1 MRKPTGKPKPTGA
14 LPLTPRGTV
23 VGGALRLL
31 FLPVWLVYI
40 SAKAAIQ
47 YFLNAPRVI
56 QVIMAVTL
64 LGLTGVGGL
73 AVKRYLFQRRQTN
86 LNMLS
91 VEFNS
96 AAVESDEAKMLV
108 ALEKFLQQQPDDDF
122 TKARIEAVKTGI
134 ASPDDSVMCMLMARV
149 HARHKRNAEATR
161 EAHKRLVQEPQDWLC
176 NCIVAQ
182 DLIQKGE
189 LEKARVH
196 LDRVANVDKAIVKP
210 NLGMILHAIELRN
223 LAGLDNTDLRSFI
236 VARVMPNFR
245 NANLEQVKPEGKIQI
260 IYTYAS
266 SILAMPESSL
276 DTGLQYWAVVSRLG
290 ELLVPD
296 AKAEANVAVLKQFGS
311 LMVEMQNV
319 VFRFQKTGKIDKA
332 TADQM
337 YAEVDARG
345 FAAWQAVRELKNDDP
360 SGFAGSASYLIKAGK
375 MDLAEEIVV
384 EGINRCG
391 PHPEL
396 LRLLIVVDE
405 RKDRPERA
413 LQFALAVARKYPD
426 NVNVWRVLIDAA
438 KLANRRDIAI
448 QACVEMRKARPG
460 LAFADMAEG
469 ILRLE
474 AGNPHQA
481 LACLKRV
488 DDKLRSSEPAIA
500 QAYAKALIQS
510 GNDVLVPEFVK
521 KVIDQ
526 AELNDQP
533 MLALACIR
541 GCCDTEPTP
550 ARADF
555 QIQYLDRLL
564 AKWPSIR
571 ELTGEA
577 QRLRAKALFAAAEL
591 ATPRWEPQKLE
602 RALRTYESLVFEYA
616 TDENF
621 RSRLAMLQLHGL
633 KKPEIAALTV
643 EPLARIANPSL
654 EARTILGAVAV
665 ATNKPAEAIAALEP
679 IIRTPQVSGEVLT
692 LLARAYLSQGD
703 SLRAKAMI
711 ARASQL
717 QMNDRERDEYRATAL
732 AISRE

>member
-1 MRKPTGKPKPTGA
+1 MRKPAGKPKPTGA

-23 VGGALRLL
+23 VGGTLRLL
-31 FLPVWLVYI
+31 FLPVWLIFI
-40 SAKAAIQ
+40 STKAAIQ

-56 QVIMAVTL
+56 QVIMAVSL

-73 AVKRYLFQRRQTN
+73 AVKRYIFQRRQTN

-96 AAVESDEAKMLV
+96 AAIESDEAKMLS
-108 ALEKFLQQQPDDDF
+108 ALEKFLQQQPNDEF

-161 EAHKRLVQEPQDWLC
+161 EALKRLDQEPDDWLC

-196 LDRVANVDKAIVKP
+196 LQWVGNIDKATMKP

-223 LAGLDNTDLRSFI
+223 LAGMDNTELRSYI

-260 IYTYAS
+260 IYTYTS
-266 SILAMPESSL
+266 SVLTMPEASL
-276 DTGLQYWAVVSRLG
+276 DTGLQYWAVISRLG
-290 ELLVPD
+290 ELLVPE
-296 AKAEANVAVLKQFGS
+296 AKAENNVGVLKQFGS

-319 VFRFQKTGKIDKA
+319 VFRFQKAGKIDLA
-332 TADQM
+332 TANQM
-337 YAEVDARG
+337 YAEADARG
-345 FAAWQAVRELKNDDP
+345 FAAWQAVRESKSDDP
-360 SGFAGSASYLIKAGK
+360 SGYAGSGGYLIKAGK
-375 MDLAEEIVV
+375 MDLAEQIVI
-384 EGINRCG
+384 EGINQCG
-391 PHPEL
+391 AHPEL

-405 RKDRPERA
+405 RKDRSERA
-413 LQFALAVARKYPD
+413 LQFALAVARKNPD

-469 ILRLE
+469 ILQLE
-474 AGNPHQA
+474 AGNPHLA
-481 LACLKRV
+481 LECLNRV
-488 DDKLRSSEPAIA
+488 DEKLRFSEPAIA

-510 GNDVLVPEFVK
+510 GNDVLLPDFVK
-521 KVIDQ
+521 KVIDR
-526 AELNDQP
+526 AEVNNQP

-550 ARADF
+550 TRADF

-577 QRLRAKALFAAAEL
+577 QRLRAKSLFAAAEL
-591 ATPRWEPQKLE
+591 TTPRWEPQKLE
-602 RALRTYESLVFEYA
+602 RAIRTYESLVFEFA
-616 TDENF
+616 TDENY
-621 RSRLAMLQLHGL
+621 RSRLAMLQLYGL

-643 EPLARIANPSL
+643 EPLTRIANPSL

-679 IIRTPQVSGEVLT
+679 IIRTPQASAEVLT
-692 LLARAYLSQGD
+692 LLARAYLGQGD
-703 SLRAKAMI
+703 SMRAKAMI
-711 ARASQL
+711 ALASQHK
-717 QMNDRERDEYRATAL
+717 MNDREREEYRTTAL